1 MTLDVRGRG
10 MTSPRAR
17 QRLVDTLRDKGI
29 QNEMVLKLIKHIPRH
44 LFLDEATANLAYDD
58 AAVPI
63 GYRQTISRPYTV
75 ARMTE
80 ILLGDQETLGNV
92 LEVGTGSG
100 YQTSLLSQIASRVYT
115 VERIQPLQQRARKL
129 LAQLGF
135 HRNITYAYSDG
146 SWGWEQHAPYEGIIV
161 TAAPEEI
168 PESLLEQLAIGGRM
182 IIPVGG
188 KDEQGLWFVQRESE
202 TQYRKELLEQA
213 SFVPFLDG
221 TVEG

>member
-1 MTLDVRGRG
+1 MNLDVRGRG

-17 QRLVDTLRDKGI
+17 QRLVDLLRQKGI
-29 QNEMVLKLIKHIPRH
+29 QNETVLKLIRHIPRH

-80 ILLGDQETLGNV
+80 VLLAEDEQLGKV

-100 YQTSLLSQIASRVYT
+100 YQTSLLSQIADKVYT
-115 VERIQPLQQRARKL
+115 VERIQPLQLRARKL
-129 LAQLGF
+129 LSSLGF

-146 SWGWEQHAPYEGIIV
+146 SWGWEDHAPYDGIIV
-161 TAAPEEI
+161 TAAPEEV
-168 PESLLEQLAIGGRM
+168 PENLLAQLAIGGRM
-182 IIPVGG
+182 VIPVGG
-188 KDEQGLWFVQRESE
+188 QNEQGLWLIERTASGGYNKQ
-202 TQYRKELLEQA
+202 LLEQA

-221 TVEG
+221 TVGG